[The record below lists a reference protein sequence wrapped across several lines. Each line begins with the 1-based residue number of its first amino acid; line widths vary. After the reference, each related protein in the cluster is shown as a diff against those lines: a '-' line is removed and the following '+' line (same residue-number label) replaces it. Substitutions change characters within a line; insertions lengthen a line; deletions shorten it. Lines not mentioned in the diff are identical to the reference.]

1 MEPFSTTDAKH
12 QIKKSSTSFS
22 FHTTTAFSPIQQ
34 TNRIRILT
42 FPATTRLVMAIMS
55 FQYRNVA
62 LAAVLLAACGVD
74 HASAFVAPS
83 ISARVASISSAAF
96 VHPLTSTRSFP
107 SNQVGFRVKTGC
119 SSLLRMA
126 ADDFNESKYTEAA
139 WSTIATL
146 TKAADYYEASTI
158 EAPILVDILLN
169 PQKHN
174 AGDDAEA
181 AKRVVEKILQSAG
194 ANIKDVRSE
203 LEKYFAKQPKVGG
216 AAQKM
221 MGRSLQKVLETARE
235 TKSVLG
241 VS

>member
-1 MEPFSTTDAKH
+1 
-12 QIKKSSTSFS
+12 
-22 FHTTTAFSPIQQ
+22 
-34 TNRIRILT
+34 
-42 FPATTRLVMAIMS
+42 MAIIS
-55 FQYRNVA
+55 SRYRNAV
-62 LAAVLLAACGVD
+62 LAIVLLAACGVD
-74 HASAFVAPS
+74 DASAFITPS
-83 ISARVASISSAAF
+83 TSARVASISSTAF
-96 VHPLTSTRSFP
+96 VPPLTSTSSFP
-107 SNQVGFRVKTGC
+107 SNRVGFKVKAGR
-119 SSLLRMA
+119 SVPLRMA

-194 ANIKDVRSE
+194 TNLKDVRSE

-221 MGRSLQKVLETARE
+221 MGRSLQKVLYTARE
-235 TKSVLG
+235 TKSILG
-241 VS
+241 VSCCCALDTPVLCPIGFSPCPFGFILGLLCVDRGHAAGSG